1 MRFVKILKLCFNLH
15 EATSQTDMRACPL
28 GDCRDNERNSQS
40 MFRLVRAEFTDYK
53 TLFVLIDDDYDKEG
67 FVR

>member
-1 MRFVKILKLCFNLH
+1 
-15 EATSQTDMRACPL
+15 MRACPL
-28 GDCRDNERNSQS
+28 GDCRGNERNSQS